1 MARLRPRQYASGS
14 TPRSNFALTAS
25 KVESSRPC
33 DEVVSQNGSSSS
45 SRVKRPSRSS
55 LVTLERCACL
65 SSRLALQGVVI
76 NDLLTQITAVFVTI
90 RGASNGSG
98 TKTTGSCRI
107 LADPRHGP
115 GDAGGARAAGAT
127 RLGL

>member
-1 MARLRPRQYASGS
+1 MPPPHSIRAVAAESGQAGPAWSVSRHRQPSALRLLIQAV
-14 TPRSNFALTAS
+14 L
-25 KVESSRPC
+25 
-33 DEVVSQNGSSSS
+33 
-45 SRVKRPSRSS
+45 
-55 LVTLERCACL
+55 LM
-65 SSRLALQGVVI
+65 QGVVI

-98 TKTTGSCRI
+98 TKTTGNCRI

-115 GDAGGARAAGAT
+115 GDADGARSAGAT